1 MVDCT
6 RIVSADIPAIVV
18 GVVVRGV
25 VCKIWLIAKE
35 IIYRC
40 VQLLIYPCDIQK

>member
-6 RIVSADIPAIVV
+6 RIVFADIPAIV

-25 VCKIWLIAKE
+25 VCKIWLKAKE